1 MKTVI
6 TQKLSKTYLSGKEA
20 LKELSVTLST
30 GEVFGFLGPNGAG
43 KTTTVKL
50 LTGVLSP
57 SGGSCEIMG
66 VNPNIQ
72 PEKVHLL
79 SGIVTEH
86 AQMYDN
92 LTGIENLMFYADA
105 FGLEQKEGKQ
115 RAESLLKEL
124 ELTEAKDQ
132 KLATYSTGMRQRL
145 SLARALLHRP
155 KVLFLDEPT
164 FGLDPE
170 SAQNV
175 NQIIHNLAC
184 KEGITVFLCTHQL
197 RYAQEICTRYGMIDQ
212 GTLLASGTIDEL
224 RARVFTSKSLR
235 ICASAVPD
243 KLNFVKC
250 GANEFETQI
259 QDKKEIPDLI
269 RKIVDA
275 GEDIYSVNLAEPSL
289 EDIYFA
295 LTAGRKEE

>member
-1 MKTVI
+1 METVAI
-6 TQKLSKTYLSGKEA
+6 QKLSKTYPGGKEA
-20 LKELSVTLST
+20 LKQLSMSLST

-57 SGGSCEIMG
+57 SGGLCEIMG

-92 LTGIENLMFYADA
+92 LTGIENLMFYATA
-105 FGLEQKEGKQ
+105 FGLKQKEGKQ
-115 RAESLLKEL
+115 RGESLLKEL
-124 ELTEAKDQ
+124 ELTEAKDR

-164 FGLDPE
+164 SGLDPE

-197 RYAQEICTRYGMIDQ
+197 RYAQENCTRYGMIDQ

>member
-1 MKTVI
+1 M
-6 TQKLSKTYLSGKEA
+6 S
-20 LKELSVTLST
+20 LST

-57 SGGSCEIMG
+57 SGGLCEIMG

-92 LTGIENLMFYADA
+92 LTGIENLMFYATA
-105 FGLEQKEGKQ
+105 FGLKQKEGKQ
-115 RAESLLKEL
+115 RGESLLKEL
-124 ELTEAKDQ
+124 ELTEAKDR

-164 FGLDPE
+164 SGLDPE

-289 EDIYFA
+289 EAIYFA